1 MSDMIR
7 SEPDWDHLTKEEHE
21 RYLIR
26 YEFFDEWLGSLARRS
41 GMTLDEY
48 DAMIRGKYA
57 DITDEEYYYG
67 DEPSDISPD
76 GEEEFCHPDDDE
88 D

>member
-1 MSDMIR
+1 MSEAIC
-7 SEPDWDHLTKEEHE
+7 SEPDWDNLTEEEHA

-26 YEFFDEWLGSLARRS
+26 YEFFDEWLGSLARSS

-48 DAMIRGKYA
+48 DGMIRGKYA
-57 DITDEEYYYG
+57 DMTDEEYYYG
-67 DEPSDISPD
+67 EEPTCTSPE
-76 GEEEFCHPDDDE
+76 GEEESYHPDDDE